1 MELSWICP
9 ALSLAHDLTLGI
21 GLEAAR
27 KGSGGLRTVGN
38 ERSGVDPATFLRL
51 NSGAER
57 PLRGAFIKPPAMRV
71 VVDLFLVRAE
81 SRQRE
86 LALRTALGATRGDLV
101 RFFLSEATALAV
113 LGGVVGTGLAAA
125 ALRGLVALSPDNIP
139 RLSEVGLDPTGASL
153 YRLRVAG
160 LGPSLRAHSRDSLP
174 AAEHRQRH
182 QRGKSLCVG
191 GS

>member
-51 NSGAER
+51 YSGAER

-71 VVDLFLVRAE
+71 VVDC
-81 SRQRE
+81 RQ
-86 LALRTALGATRGDLV
+86 AG
-101 RFFLSEATALAV
+101 V
-113 LGGVVGTGLAAA
+113 LIVADQEEEKHQEQQN
-125 ALRGLVALSPDNIP
+125 LRGL
-139 RLSEVGLDPTGASL
+139 
-153 YRLRVAG
+153 
-160 LGPSLRAHSRDSLP
+160 
-174 AAEHRQRH
+174 
-182 QRGKSLCVG
+182 
-191 GS
+191 